1 MFLLCPFV
9 LPPLL
14 WQVTLPLFVCRMG
27 FPSQVWWHELN
38 TISLMVFIFFH
49 FLPVQKTTY
58 VWCVSIVSHVFFMFP
73 CVFPCFFHSF
83 PTFSVLFPY
92 VFPTFPQKKPMGT
105 IAPGGRRRL
114 CRGCLGGLD
123 GRRCGALLHGGCP
136 GPENLSPIRWWSSPV
151 MFVGLS

>member
-92 VFPTFPQKKPMGT
+92 VFPTFPQKNLWGRSPQV
-105 IAPGGRRRL
+105 GG
-114 CRGCLGGLD
+114 
-123 GRRCGALLHGGCP
+123 GGCAEDALVDLTGGVAGRFYTADARAP
-136 GPENLSPIRWWSSPV
+136 RTYLLRWWSSPV